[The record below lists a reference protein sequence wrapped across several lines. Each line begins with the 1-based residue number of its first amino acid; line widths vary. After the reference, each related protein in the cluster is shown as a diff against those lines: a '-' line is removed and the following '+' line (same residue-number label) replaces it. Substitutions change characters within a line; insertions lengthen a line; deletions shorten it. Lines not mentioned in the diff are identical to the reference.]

1 MEDLINEYL
10 DELGPAIKSVAKIHF
25 STNNIA
31 ATSVSYWD
39 CTPIIRIN
47 VQIPLQYRIER
58 FKGVLH
64 HEIGSHFIR
73 RFNEVQQPWHPERN
87 KWGLKSTVII
97 EEGSGC
103 VNMMLEPA
111 KDPNKYTYLYKPALN
126 YFLCCRA
133 SEVSFSQLYKDIEKY
148 VDNPKV
154 RYRYVLRVKRG
165 ICDTSQP
172 GGLYKD

>member
-1 MEDLINEYL
+1 
-10 DELGPAIKSVAKIHF
+10 
-25 STNNIA
+25 
-31 ATSVSYWD
+31 
-39 CTPIIRIN
+39 
-47 VQIPLQYRIER
+47 
-58 FKGVLH
+58 
-64 HEIGSHFIR
+64 
-73 RFNEVQQPWHPERN
+73 
-87 KWGLKSTVII
+87 
-97 EEGSGC
+97 
-103 VNMMLEPA
+103 MMLEPA